1 MRTLLQPLQS
11 GTNSAADRMLS
22 DAPKG
27 CLSFGWRFVAVAC
40 AVALLL
46 PPAVMAFPPAPH
58 HLIYG
63 TVRDEYGTPLMTDQA
78 LVILTTPTGVQLATT
93 TVPGLAFDLNFEL
106 EVPMD
111 AGLTADPYEPNALM
125 AGASFQMVVVIGQTT
140 NLPIQMVGNFEKLG
154 QPGQQTR
161 IDLTLGV
168 DSNGDGIPDAWELAF
183 LASIGSNLGLGSLSA
198 NLRLTGDG
206 LTLLQEFYAGSYPF
220 DPQAPFTLAVVNF
233 NNGVPLFQFTA
244 MTGRY
249 YTLLG
254 SPDLQTWSPL
264 TFQIPAEGPTAV
276 VRQYFFAPSI
286 QTLQIQTIQPATG
299 PTMRFFKMLLQ

>member
-1 MRTLLQPLQS
+1 LAL
-11 GTNSAADRMLS
+11 AAIS
-22 DAPKG
+22 
-27 CLSFGWRFVAVAC
+27 
-40 AVALLL
+40 LL
-46 PPAVMAFPPAPH
+46 PPAATAFPPAPH

-78 LVILTTPTGVQLATT
+78 QVILATPNGVQLMTT
-93 TVPGLAFDLNFEL
+93 TVPGLGFDINFEL

-125 AGASFQMVVVIGQTT
+125 AGAAFEMYVVIGQTT
-140 NLPIQMVGNFEKLG
+140 NLPIQMTGNLAKLG

-168 DSNGDGIPDAWELAF
+168 DANGDGIPDAWELAF
-183 LASIGSNLGLGSLSA
+183 LASIGSNLGLANLSPG
-198 NLRLTGDG
+198 LRLTGDG
-206 LTLLQEFYAGSYPF
+206 LTLQQEFFTGTYPF
-220 DPQAPFTLAVVNF
+220 DPQGPFSLAVVSL
-233 NNGVPLFQFTA
+233 NNGSPLLQFTA

-264 TFQIPAEGPTAV
+264 TFQVPAEGTSAAV
-276 VRQYFFAPSI
+276 RSYFFAQGI
-286 QTLQIQTIQPATG
+286 QTLQIQAIPPATG
-299 PTMRFFKMLLQ
+299 PAMRFFKMMLQ